1 MCIWLQDF
9 NFVKMK
15 RIYFWVLLSCS
26 FVQSQVSGT
35 PYILQSSQSG
45 DYILD
50 IVTQTPSVAYSVRK
64 LTKNYTGYC
73 MQVRRSSDN
82 ATRDIGFVANGD
94 FDTATLLSFVG
105 GNDGYVKI
113 WYDQSGNAKNLI
125 QVTNIYQPKIVIAG
139 SLITA
144 NSKPFVAFFGVPN
157 SVFNHMDVA
166 NSPVTVNAQ
175 VCIVNKFG
183 AVTGSDGFLLGH
195 YTYFYWH
202 SNPSTHLFNSSY
214 TSSSIYNGT
223 LYVNGIATLPS
234 SASFHTTLKSIS
246 IAPQT
251 PNSGTEWNV
260 IGRDRSSHHTNNGGG
275 YAEIV
280 SFPVAITTSERE
292 QIEFSQKSYF
302 NL

>member
-15 RIYFWVLLSCS
+15 RLYFWVLLSCS

-35 PYILQSSQSG
+35 PYILQSSHSG
-45 DYILD
+45 NYILD
-50 IVTQTPSVAYSVRK
+50 IVSQNSTVAYSVRK

-73 MQVRRSSDN
+73 MQVRRSNDN
-82 ATRDIGFVANGD
+82 ATRDFGFDANGD
-94 FDTATLLSFVG
+94 FDTTALLSFVG
-105 GNDGYVKI
+105 SNDGYVRV
-113 WYDQSGNAKNLI
+113 WYDQSGNAKNLT

-139 SLITA
+139 TLVTA
-144 NSKPFVAFFGVPN
+144 NGKPFVAFFGVPY
-157 SVFNHMDVA
+157 SVYNHMDVL
-166 NSPVTVNAQ
+166 NSPVSTNAQ
-175 VCIVNKFG
+175 VCIVNKFS

-195 YTYFYWH
+195 NTYFYWH
-202 SNPSTHLFNSSY
+202 SKPSTNLFHNAY
-214 TSSSIYNGT
+214 TSSSVYNGT
-223 LYVNGIATLPS
+223 LFINGIATLPS
-234 SASFHTTLKSIS
+234 EAPFHTTLKSIS
-246 IAPQT
+246 IAPQV

-260 IGRDRSSHHTNNGGG
+260 IGRDRSVHHTSNGGG